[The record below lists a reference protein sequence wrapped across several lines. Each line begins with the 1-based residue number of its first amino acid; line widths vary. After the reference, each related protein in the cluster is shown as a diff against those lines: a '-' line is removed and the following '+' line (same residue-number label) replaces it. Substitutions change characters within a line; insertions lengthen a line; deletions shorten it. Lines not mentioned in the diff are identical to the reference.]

1 MFWSFHPL
9 ADKTDNEHLPKPFF
23 KVIRK
28 SLYYSRVHW
37 FSFQIPFIH
46 LYLHQCCKLW
56 FVFGRQLAQEMKEV
70 ASQRQQEEEAF
81 YRQQELMVD
90 AENQRRRMISQ
101 EEQKLSDQ
109 RSRFALVKD
118 FFLNVVIH
126 ALRVCRWIYCSCTV
140 FQLDWLGERDCS
152 PLGLC

>member
-1 MFWSFHPL
+1 
-9 ADKTDNEHLPKPFF
+9 
-23 KVIRK
+23 
-28 SLYYSRVHW
+28 
-37 FSFQIPFIH
+37 
-46 LYLHQCCKLW
+46 
-56 FVFGRQLAQEMKEV
+56 MKEV

-109 RSRFALVKD
+109 RSRFVSVKD

-126 ALRVCRWIYCSCTV
+126 ALRVCRWIHCFCTV
-140 FQLDWLGERDCS
+140 FQLELTDLVKQIVLPSVCFKS
-152 PLGLC
+152 ILHTAIIKLILAC